1 MAERN
6 ASGNHPGKEAA
17 GKAVAGLVKDGMVV
31 GLGTGST
38 TAFTI
43 RDLDILGVVTSY
55 QSEMLAI
62 EAGIPL
68 TSLAEYPEPDIAI
81 DGADQVSADLDLIK
95 GGGGAQTREK
105 VVAESA
111 KQFVVVI
118 DESKYSEVLDM
129 PVPLEVLPYAC
140 RLVRRQVAGLG
151 GEALLRP
158 AARKDGPVIS
168 DNGNFILDADFG
180 RIEEPA
186 RLSVDLS
193 CCTGVVG
200 HGIFTNADEVY
211 VGDKDGRVR
220 VLGK

>member
-43 RDLDILGVVTSY
+43 RELGRRVKEEDLDILGVVTSY

-118 DESKYSEVLDM
+118 DESKYSE
-129 PVPLEVLPYAC
+129 
-140 RLVRRQVAGLG
+140 